1 MLWFES
7 IESTLFAVSQ
17 DELKPSLTGVLFKF
31 SEDNFTA
38 VSTDGHRLVKYQI
51 KNFYLKN

>member
-1 MLWFES
+1 MKVADEKHKKTINIKGLILKEI

-31 SEDNFTA
+31 LEIIMIN
-38 VSTDGHRLVKYQI
+38 I
-51 KNFYLKN
+51 KK